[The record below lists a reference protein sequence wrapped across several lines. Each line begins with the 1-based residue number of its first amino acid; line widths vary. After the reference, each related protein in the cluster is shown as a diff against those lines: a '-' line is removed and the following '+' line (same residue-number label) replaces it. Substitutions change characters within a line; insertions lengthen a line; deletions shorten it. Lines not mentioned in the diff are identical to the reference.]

1 MRLGLV
7 VIPRPLANGG
17 SAAKQL
23 QLFGREAERL
33 GYAGVW
39 TTDAI
44 GRGFA
49 TVDPL
54 MLLTVVAGVTERI
67 EIGTCVLQ
75 LPLRH
80 PVELAHRVQSLNLL
94 SDSRLRLGI
103 GAGSTLA
110 DFQAVE
116 ADYEGR
122 FAALP
127 KLLAAMRKVWAGE
140 PVHGPAVTVWPGTE
154 GGPPVLL
161 GAWRSQRW
169 IDMAARECQGW
180 IASGIYTTWEDLE
193 IGVRMT
199 REAGGERVV
208 MANIFTDLRPNP
220 EPHPLVERSKIT
232 LVCNP
237 EEARARLQRL
247 ADLGVDDALVVVPFD
262 QPEQLEQVRALW
274 PA

>member
-1 MRLGLV
+1 MKLGVV
-7 VIPRPLANGG
+7 VIPRPLPVGG
-17 SAAKQL
+17 SVAVML
-23 QLFGREAERL
+23 QRFGRDAERL
-33 GYAGVW
+33 GFAGVW

-54 MLLTVVAGVTERI
+54 LLLTMVAGVTERI
-67 EIGTCVLQ
+67 ELGTGVLQ

-94 SDSRLRLGI
+94 SGGRLRLGI

-110 DFQAVE
+110 DFQAVQ

-127 KLLAAMRKVWAGE
+127 KALAEMRQVWAGQ
-140 PVHGPAVTVWPGTE
+140 PVHGPVVTVWPGTE

-161 GAWRSQRW
+161 GAWRSRRW

-180 IASGIYTTWEDLE
+180 MASGIYTTWEDLG
-193 IGVRMT
+193 IGIAMM
-199 REAGGERVV
+199 REAGGGRVV
-208 MANIFTDLRPNP
+208 LANVFTDLRQQPA
-220 EPHPLVERSKIT
+220 PHPLAERSKIT
-232 LVCNP
+232 LVCDP
-237 EEARARLQRL
+237 EEAKLRLARL
-247 ADLGVDDALVVVPFD
+247 AELGVDDVLVVPPFD
-262 QPEQLEQVRALW
+262 QPQQLEQVRALW

>member
-7 VIPRPLANGG
+7 TIPRPVAGG
-17 SAAKQL
+17 PSTAERL
-23 QLFGREAERL
+23 QHIGREAERL
-33 GYAGVW
+33 GFAGIW
-39 TTDAI
+39 TTDAL
-44 GRGFA
+44 GRGFP

-54 MLLTVVAGVTERI
+54 MLLTALAGATSKVEL
-67 EIGTCVLQ
+67 GTCVLQ
-75 LPLRH
+75 VPLRH
-80 PVELAHRVQSLNLL
+80 PVELAHRVQTLNLL
-94 SDSRLRLGI
+94 SEGRLRLGI

-122 FAALP
+122 FKQLP
-127 KLLAAMRKVWAGE
+127 QSLAAMRRVWAGE
-140 PVHGPAVTVWPGTE
+140 PVYGPAVSVWPGTE

-193 IGVRMT
+193 IGIRMV

-208 MANIFTDLRPNP
+208 MANIFTDLRPEP
-220 EPHPLVERSKIT
+220 EIHPLAARSKIT
-232 LVCNP
+232 LTCP
-237 EEARARLQRL
+237 PDEAKARLERL
-247 ADLGVDDALVVVPFD
+247 AGLGVDDALVVLPFD

-274 PA
+274 PR